1 MEDIMKVVQSLKD
14 SGLLLND
21 SVKQFKMKQK
31 NKKEDF
37 LVCYQVH
44 QVLVHQDICQQV
56 KESQEQVTKDL
67 KIGFKDLQSKAG
79 KGIIRAGYISKF
91 DF

>member
-1 MEDIMKVVQSLKD
+1 MHKKILSSGNSAITLIIWNDEMEDIMKIVKSLKD

-37 LVCYQVH
+37 LVCY
-44 QVLVHQDICQQV
+44 
-56 KESQEQVTKDL
+56 
-67 KIGFKDLQSKAG
+67 
-79 KGIIRAGYISKF
+79 
-91 DF
+91 